1 MPSSSS
7 PILRQKFQ
15 RGCQNCLFLG
25 NVQSNVKNENLKD
38 FPNLLLTWKL
48 SRLPRHHPCTVK
60 RGSRFLW
67 RANWEGSLWQFMAA
81 PFLRWQLPDSQIRLR
96 LLHLNVYQLD
106 LLQRKDLHIL
116 SFSRMEIYPTRFVST
131 RFVSIR
137 GHQFFCYP
145 SNQKWQSEAIRFKNG
160 LRKTNLSSCFI
171 GAYLPNVCWTVTNW
185 GQASVSLNRRPSQR
199 SQINSLHDI
208 SGRTLR

>member
-1 MPSSSS
+1 MAPASSGV
-7 PILRQKFQ
+7 LY
-15 RGCQNCLFLG
+15 
-25 NVQSNVKNENLKD
+25 
-38 FPNLLLTWKL
+38 
-48 SRLPRHHPCTVK
+48 
-60 RGSRFLW
+60 
-67 RANWEGSLWQFMAA
+67 NWEGSIWQFMAA

-116 SFSRMEIYPTRFVST
+116 SFSRMEIYPMSPLGLFRSEAI
-131 RFVSIR
+131 S
-137 GHQFFCYP
+137 FCHP
-145 SNQKWQSEAIRFKNG
+145 SYQKWQSDNPLQMDCA
-160 LRKTNLSSCFI
+160 NLSSCFI

-208 SGRTLR
+208 SGSNRTLR